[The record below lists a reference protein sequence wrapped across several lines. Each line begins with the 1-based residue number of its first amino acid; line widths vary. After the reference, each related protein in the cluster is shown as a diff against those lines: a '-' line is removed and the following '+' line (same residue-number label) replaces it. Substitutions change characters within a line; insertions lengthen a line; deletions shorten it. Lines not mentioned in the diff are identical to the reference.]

1 MRAEHMEITYTSEKV
16 FTQQQIQDLF
26 LSVRWVS
33 GQYPE
38 QLYKALLNSQTVL
51 TAWDRDKL
59 VGLVR
64 VIDDGALLAY
74 MHYVLVHPDYHG
86 QGIAGRMIKMVQEK
100 YKDYLYIERM
110 PEESKNAAFYQ
121 QFGFQIMEDGVA
133 MQSVNKN
140 F

>member
-1 MRAEHMEITYTSEKV
+1 MQIIYKSEKC
-16 FTQQQIQDLF
+16 FTKEQVQELF
-26 LSVRWVS
+26 LSVHWVS

-38 QLYKALLNSQTVL
+38 QLYKALLNSETVF
-51 TAWDRDKL
+51 TALDGNKL

-64 VIDDGALLAY
+64 LIDDGVMLAY

-100 YKDYLYIERM
+100 YKDYLYIELM

-121 QFGFQIMEDGVA
+121 RFGFQVMEDGVA
-133 MQSVNKN
+133 MLAVNKD
-140 F
+140 FGKRE

>member
-1 MRAEHMEITYTSEKV
+1 MEITYTSEKV
-16 FTQQQIQDLF
+16 FTQRQVQDLF

-100 YKDYLYIERM
+100 YKDYLYIELM

-121 QFGFQIMEDGVA
+121 RFGFQIMEDGVA

>member
-1 MRAEHMEITYTSEKV
+1 MMPFRYRFQYTVTSEKV
-16 FTQQQIQDLF
+16 FTQQQIQDLL

-59 VGLVR
+59 VGLQ
-64 VIDDGALLAY
+64 A
-74 MHYVLVHPDYHG
+74 
-86 QGIAGRMIKMVQEK
+86 E
-100 YKDYLYIERM
+100 
-110 PEESKNAAFYQ
+110 YQ
-121 QFGFQIMEDGVA
+121 RFGFPIMEDGVA

>member
-1 MRAEHMEITYTSEKV
+1 MRAEHTEITYTSEKV

-74 MHYVLVHPDYHG
+74 IHYHTFLNSLQKKFHV
-86 QGIAGRMIKMVQEK
+86 
-100 YKDYLYIERM
+100 KDELWKIL
-110 PEESKNAAFYQ
+110 
-121 QFGFQIMEDGVA
+121 FQR
-133 MQSVNKN
+133 
-140 F
+140 